1 MIALM
6 RFLIIVSF
14 LFAFGCS
21 NGGPQKSPSVVK
33 SAVGENLKVAAL
45 ELSIQGMTCTGCE
58 QTIQSGL
65 GSLQGVKQVKANYK
79 NGKAYVE
86 FVPGIGD
93 TTRMRESIT
102 SSGYALGSIKS
113 IPLDSLRLKQ

>member
-6 RFLIIVSF
+6 RFLIVISF
-14 LFAFGCS
+14 LLAFGCS
-21 NGGPQKSPSVVK
+21 NGGPKKSSPAVK
-33 SAVGENLKVAAL
+33 SQVLENLKVAAL

-58 QTIQSGL
+58 QTIQSAL
-65 GSLQGVKQVKANYK
+65 GSLNGVKQVKANYR

-102 SSGYALGSIKS
+102 SSGYVLASIIP